1 MTEAFSIWP
10 LAAAEIPEVGGYVSV
25 LKLVV
30 MLVLAIPWLASCP
43 WVYQDTER
51 VRLPRM
57 AWSATGVG
65 AGALGLLL
73 WLLIPEF
80 LIGMIL
86 YVALAAGGLLAYVVT
101 RNNKVDPEYR
111 VLTGNHLSN
120 LMGGKQ
126 RAQKRIQQENQV
138 IQRVRIYGK
147 DGGLVQPPEPAE
159 AEQAVIRGHN
169 ITQNLFFD
177 MLFRRA
183 SEVEM
188 TPSGQQTAVRYL
200 IDGVVTNRPAMTV
213 SDSEA
218 VIDYIKRVAGLDPEQ
233 KRKPQD
239 ARIGVEATEGKPVE
253 VYVKTAG
260 TTSGQRLALKVV
272 EEAIQT
278 RIEKLGMSDDVLEPL
293 LDLAGQPGLI
303 IISGPPRSGVTST
316 LYSLLRKQD
325 AYIKHLVT
333 LEQSSAI
340 DLENVTQH
348 EYEQPE
354 KLNNQLASALR
365 RDPDVVMVDRCRT
378 REAASAIHEAADQI
392 SIYLGERATDTFT
405 ALAKWI
411 KINGNDPEAVDNL
424 QAVTCQILI
433 RKLCQACKEPF
444 RPDPSILAKAN
455 LPARNIEKFYRP
467 PTKPLTDEKGNPIT
481 CPGCQGTGYVGRTAA
496 FELLRITDEIRQIIR
511 SGATL
516 TKIKSAARKNKMLY
530 LQEQALRKVI
540 TGQTSIQEVLRATQ
554 GAKTAK

>member
-1 MTEAFSIWP
+1 MTPAFAILP
-10 LAAAEIPEVGGYVSV
+10 LAAAEIPEAGGYISIF
-25 LKLVV
+25 KLVA
-30 MLVLAIPWLASCP
+30 MLILVIPWLASCP

-57 AWSATGVG
+57 GWSALGVG

-80 LIGMIL
+80 LIGMLL
-86 YVALAAGGLLAYVVT
+86 YVALAAGGLLAYVLT

-111 VLTGNHLSN
+111 VLTANHLSN

-138 IQRVRIYGK
+138 VQRVRIYGK
-147 DGGLVQPPEPAE
+147 DGGLVQPPEPG
-159 AEQAVIRGHN
+159 QADQATIRGQN

-188 TPSGQQTAVRYL
+188 TPAGQQTAVRYL

-213 SDSEA
+213 GDSEA
-218 VIDYIKRVAGLDPEQ
+218 MIDYIKGIAGLETEQ
-233 KRKPQD
+233 KRKPQE
-239 ARIGVEATEGKPVE
+239 ARISIEATEGNPVE
-253 VYVKTAG
+253 IYVKTAG
-260 TTSGQRLALKVV
+260 TTSGQGMNLKVV

-293 LDLAGQPGLI
+293 LALAGQPGLI
-303 IISGPPRSGVTST
+303 IISGPARSGVTST

-333 LEQSSAI
+333 LEKSSAI

-348 EYEQPE
+348 EYGQPE
-354 KLNNQLASALR
+354 KLDDQLASALR

-378 REAASAIHEAADQI
+378 QQAAETIRDAAETI
-392 SIYLGERATDTFT
+392 SVYLGERASDTFT

-411 KINGNDPEAVDNL
+411 KINGNDPAAVDNL

-455 LPARNIEKFYRP
+455 LPARNIDKFYRP

-496 FELLRITDEIRQIIR
+496 FELLQVTDEIRQIIR

-554 GAKTAK
+554 GTKTAK